1 MGEGNYAYQGPILR
15 KDVKSE
21 AMPPSYH
28 VIIGRNAVVGAG
40 AVVTKNVEDSNT
52 VVGNPAKILN

>member
-1 MGEGNYAYQGPILR
+1 MINIWEKEIMLIKDLSLE

-28 VIIGRNAVVGAG
+28 VIIGRNAVVG
-40 AVVTKNVEDSNT
+40 
-52 VVGNPAKILN
+52 NPAKILN

>member
-1 MGEGNYAYQGPILR
+1 MLIKDLFLE

-21 AMPPSYH
+21 AIPPSYH

-40 AVVTKNVEDSNT
+40 AVVTKNVGDSNT